1 MGIKRFEKKL
11 SLNLDFF
18 FLQMFKWS
26 TPLFKKLPNL
36 SEEFKAWVY
45 IFIWWK
51 FGRYLIGRFFSGA
64 NFTTDLSLKDV
75 MIIG

>member
-1 MGIKRFEKKL
+1 MVMGIKRFEKKL

-36 SEEFKAWVY
+36 SEEFKA
-45 IFIWWK
+45 
-51 FGRYLIGRFFSGA
+51 
-64 NFTTDLSLKDV
+64 
-75 MIIG
+75 